1 MVLPAIPAP
10 RRWRN
15 APVVREPDRKRARRA
30 LSVFAALALACS
42 PVGLYLLQIMRHVEI
57 DYAIEAVR
65 STQTELAE
73 AERRLSIE
81 RAELASLPDV
91 EQRAVEDLGLVRPD
105 PLETIVLRR
114 DGVSRNHSP
123 DPRPDRRAR

>member
-42 PVGLYLLQIMRHVEI
+42 PLGLYLLQIMRHVEI

-65 STQTELAE
+65 TTQTELAE

-91 EQRAVEDLGLVRPD
+91 ERRAVKDLGLTRPD

-114 DGVSRNHSP
+114 DGVSRTHSP
-123 DPRPDRRAR
+123 DPTSNRRAR

>member
-1 MVLPAIPAP
+1 MALPAIPAP

-15 APVVREPDRKRARRA
+15 APVVREPDRKRARRV

-42 PVGLYLLQIMRHVEI
+42 PLGLYLLQIMRHVEI
-57 DYAIEAVR
+57 DYAVEAVR
-65 STQTELAE
+65 TAQTELAE

-91 EQRAVEDLGLVRPD
+91 ERRAVKDLGLARPD
-105 PLETIVLRR
+105 PLETIVLRG
-114 DGVSRNHSP
+114 DGVSRTQAP
-123 DPRPDRRAR
+123 DPRSDRRAR

>member
-30 LSVFAALALACS
+30 LSVLAALALACS
-42 PVGLYLLQIMRHVEI
+42 PLGLYLLQIMRHVEI
-57 DYAIEAVR
+57 DYAIETVR
-65 STQTELAE
+65 TSQTELAE
-73 AERRLSIE
+73 AERRLWIE

-91 EQRAVEDLGLVRPD
+91 ERRAVKDLGLARPD

-114 DGVSRNHSP
+114 DGVSRTHSP
-123 DPRPDRRAR
+123 DPLSNRRAR